1 MGGYFVD
8 LSNTEALLHSIVRLV
23 TAMIFGGIIGFERE
37 AEHKAAGL
45 RTHMLVAIGAT
56 LFVLVP
62 LQAGVQFDPLMRV
75 VQGLTTGIGFV
86 GAGTILKLPQ
96 EHRIQGLTTAA
107 TLWAT
112 AAMGV
117 SIGLGRLWPAIAVL
131 VLSLFILHLL
141 PRFES
146 LFRGR
151 KGRVRT

>member
-1 MGGYFVD
+1 MEWAGYFVD
-8 LSNTEALLHSIVRLV
+8 LSNTEAIWHSTVRLV

-62 LQAGVQFDPLMRV
+62 LQAGVQLDPLMRV
-75 VQGLTTGIGFV
+75 IQGLTTGIGFV

-112 AAMGV
+112 AGH
-117 SIGLGRLWPAIAVL
+117 GRVDRAGPVVAGDRGAHP
-131 VLSLFILHLL
+131 LFIHP
-141 PRFES
+141 PRAP
-146 LFRGR
+146 
-151 KGRVRT
+151 VV